1 MPKYVIERIIP
12 EAGKLSQRDLVA
24 IATKSNKV
32 LREMGPGIQW
42 QQSYVTKDRIYCV
55 YVAENEALIKEH
67 GKKGEFPVTN
77 IQEVSEI
84 IDPATSEW
92 QVAK

>member
-24 IATKSNKV
+24 IAKKSNKV
-32 LREMGPGIQW
+32 LKEMGSGIQW

-55 YVAENEALIKEH
+55 YLADNEALLREH
-67 GKKGEFPVTN
+67 GAKGEFPVTN

-84 IDPATSEW
+84 IDPSTSEW
-92 QVAK
+92 EG